1 MSMQIELGI
10 VAPEGLLTST
20 SSWPL
25 VGKGGLPDRGA
36 EIWDPRVQPESWGE
50 GRLKDP
56 GSGNLFFSNEA
67 IPSLSRRSEYKLGC
81 SGSMMVGTAGGS
93 TSVPERY
100 K

>member
-56 GSGNLFFSNEA
+56 GSRNLFFQTR
-67 IPSLSRRSEYKLGC
+67 PSQVSAEGPN
-81 SGSMMVGTAGGS
+81 
-93 TSVPERY
+93 TSSAAQGP
-100 K
+100 